1 LGQSRTWRESST
13 LRMKSVAIAQMLI
26 LTIIPAG
33 LFFSSIFLH
42 AIAGPYYLSGIFDP
56 EYVYLLNALNL
67 LNFQP
72 PSHTLHPG
80 TTLQVFGAII
90 ILGKW
95 VSSCAVG
102 ACALLND
109 SVLHDPEAYLETINT
124 MLNLFIAG
132 ALVWAGIRVLRF
144 TNMLLAGVT
153 LQVTMFAFSQIEV
166 ALTRVSTEPLLVL
179 SALVLILILIPEVFA
194 RHAHPSEPDMARKAI
209 LTGGALGFG
218 LATKV
223 TFFPLLSVV
232 FLLQGR
238 RNRLLAVFSC
248 LAAFLVLTL
257 PILSAY
263 PSMATWF
270 GSILVHQGRYGS
282 GAYGLPEIDTLVEN
296 LAVLC
301 SGAPFLFISLGFYVL
316 TALSLKTVVPHDS
329 VESLSKI
336 LALLWIGCVIIV
348 VQIVVTV
355 KHPGLNYM
363 LPSMV
368 FTGLLN
374 AAIVFF
380 YQAGRTD
387 ALPRTVVLIGVLA
400 VGLSLNAVHL
410 AAWVRDAEAD
420 RFETKELLLET
431 KKTDGC
437 WRVGYYRSPLIE
449 YALVFGNGLSG
460 HRYGDA
466 LQRLYPNAIFYNIW
480 RNEFHSFVSSI
491 QSRAL
496 VEQIRE
502 GRCILLFGS
511 PLTGEYG
518 RYRAKLVLSPVFV
531 TSQWALYK
539 LVGVRS

>member
-1 LGQSRTWRESST
+1 MRVNLVT
-13 LRMKSVAIAQMLI
+13 IAQTLI

-42 AIAGPYYLSGIFDP
+42 AVAGPYYLSGIFDP

-67 LNFQP
+67 LNLQP

-80 TTLQVFGAII
+80 ITMQIFGAII

-95 VSSCAVG
+95 ISSCAVG

-124 MLNLFIAG
+124 VLNVFIAG
-132 ALVWAGIRVLRF
+132 ALAWVGMRVLRF
-144 TNMLLAGVT
+144 TNMLLAGVA
-153 LQVTMFAFSQIEV
+153 LQVTMVAFSEIEL
-166 ALTRVSTEPLLVL
+166 ALTRVAAEPLLVL
-179 SALVLILILIPEVFA
+179 SVLVLILILIPDAFS
-194 RHAHPSEPDMARKAI
+194 RHAHPSEPGTTRKAI
-209 LTGGALGFG
+209 LTGGVLGFG

-223 TFFPLLSVV
+223 TFFPLLGVV

-238 RNRLLAVFSC
+238 RNRLLAVMSC

-263 PSMATWF
+263 PDMVVWF
-270 GSILVHQGRYGS
+270 GSILAHQGQYGS
-282 GAYGLPEIDTLVEN
+282 GASGLPEIDILVEN
-296 LAVLC
+296 LVVLC

-316 TALSLKTVVPHDS
+316 TALGLKTLMPHDNGGS
-329 VESLSKI
+329 ASKI
-336 LALLWIGCVIIV
+336 LDLLWIGCVIIV

-374 AAIVFF
+374 AAVVFF
-380 YQAGRTD
+380 CQTSRVD
-387 ALPRTVVLIGVLA
+387 ALPCTVVLLGVLA

-410 AAWVRDAEAD
+410 AAWVRDTEAD
-420 RFETKELLLET
+420 RFETKDLLLET
-431 KKTDGC
+431 KKTAGC
-437 WRVGYYRSPLIE
+437 WRAGYYRSPLIE
-449 YALVFGNGLSG
+449 YALEFGNSLSG
-460 HRYGDA
+460 RRYGDA
-466 LQRLYPNAIFYNIW
+466 LQRLYPDAIFYDIW

-491 QSRAL
+491 QSWAL
-496 VEQIRE
+496 VEQVRQ

-518 RYRAKLVLSPVFV
+518 KYKAKLVLSTVFI
-531 TSQWALYK
+531 TPQWALYK
-539 LVGVRS
+539 LIGVRN

>member
-1 LGQSRTWRESST
+1 MASSTSWRVSST
-13 LRMKSVAIAQMLI
+13 LRMKLVTIAQTLI

-33 LFFSSIFLH
+33 LFFSSNFLH
-42 AIAGPYYLSGIFDP
+42 AIAGPYHLSGIFDP
-56 EYVYLLNALNL
+56 EYVYLFNALNL
-67 LNFQP
+67 LNLQP

-95 VSSCAVG
+95 ISSCAVG

-109 SVLHDPEAYLETINT
+109 SVLHDPEAYLDTINT
-124 MLNLFIAG
+124 MLNLFIAS

-144 TNMLLAGVT
+144 SDRMLPAIT
-153 LQVTMFAFSQIEV
+153 LQLTMLCFLQVSL
-166 ALTRVSTEPLLVL
+166 ALTRVSTEPFLVL
-179 SALVLILILIPEVFA
+179 SALVLILILIPDVFF
-194 RHAHPSEPDMARKAI
+194 RHAPPSEPDTARKAI

-238 RNRLLAVFSC
+238 RNKLLAVFSC
-248 LAAFLVLTL
+248 LAAFMVLTL

-263 PSMATWF
+263 PSMAIWF

-296 LAVLC
+296 LAVLV

-316 TALSLKTVVPHDS
+316 TALSLKTLAPHDS
-329 VESLSKI
+329 VAPPSRI
-336 LALLWIGCVIIV
+336 PALLWIGCVIIV

-374 AAIVFF
+374 AAVVFF
-380 YQAGRTD
+380 HQTSRAY
-387 ALPRTVVLIGVLA
+387 ALPRTAVLIGVLA

-410 AAWVRDAEAD
+410 AAWVRDVEMD

-431 KKTDGC
+431 EKTDGC

-491 QSRAL
+491 ESRAL
-496 VEQIRE
+496 VEQIRQ

-511 PLTGEYG
+511 PFTGQYAP
-518 RYRAKLVLSPVFV
+518 YRAKLVLSPVFV
-531 TSQWALYK
+531 MSQWALYK